1 MRVTLKEDAVK
12 SLAEFFPD
20 LAPSQAIRRLLALP
34 ATERKARRK
43 KSRKWWSIL
52 RIRR

>member
-12 SLAEFFPD
+12 SLTEFFPN

-34 ATERKARRK
+34 ATERKARQARPK
-43 KSRKWWSIL
+43 KSRKWWNIF
-52 RIRR
+52 